1 MFWKMLNPS
10 NAVPGGI
17 PEDLAEFR
25 DTCKKNCVHNQRF
38 QFQIMGCSEAL
49 VL

>member
-25 DTCKKNCVHNQRF
+25 DTCKKNFVYIIRDSSF
-38 QFQIMGCSEAL
+38 K
-49 VL
+49 